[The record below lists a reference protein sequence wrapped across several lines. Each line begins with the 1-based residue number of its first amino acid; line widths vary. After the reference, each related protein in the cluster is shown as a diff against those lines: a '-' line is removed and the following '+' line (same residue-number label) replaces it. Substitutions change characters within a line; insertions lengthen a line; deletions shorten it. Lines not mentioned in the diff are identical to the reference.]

1 MRIIKH
7 LIKDSARVLFLLTII
22 CFALKA
28 CKGKSYISNEPE
40 NQAIAINDQIKSSAH
55 PSTLLIRPYKK
66 ALDSLMALPVAQS
79 SMPLTKTLPE
89 STLGNL
95 ITDLIKH
102 HFEKTSGIVL
112 HGLILNQ
119 GGLRIELPEGT
130 ITRSMVFE
138 LMPFDNEL
146 VLFNMKG
153 EDLISVLNHIAEKG
167 GMPIAGI
174 KMGIADKK
182 AVQVEIAGNPIR
194 LNENYLIAT
203 SDYLYGGGD
212 KFNFSKSSNL
222 TYTKLKIRDLIMES
236 FMEMNKQGIPLSAQK
251 DGRIYYVQ

>member
-1 MRIIKH
+1 MIIE
-7 LIKDSARVLFLLTII
+7 SARTLFLLAII
-22 CFALKA
+22 CIVSHG
-28 CKGKSYISNEPE
+28 CKSKSYISNEPE
-40 NQAIAINDQIKSSAH
+40 TQVIAMDDQIKTNAH
-55 PSTLLIRPYKK
+55 PSALLIKPYKK
-66 ALDSLMALPVAQS
+66 ALDSLMALQVAQS

-95 ITDLIKH
+95 ITDLLKY

-119 GGLRIELPEGT
+119 GGLRIELPQGT

-146 VLFNMKG
+146 VIFNMKG
-153 EDLISVLNHIAEKG
+153 EDLINILNHIADKG
-167 GMPIAGI
+167 GMPISGI
-174 KMGIADKK
+174 RMGIADKK
-182 AVQVEIAGNPIR
+182 AVQVEIAGRPIS

-203 SDYLYGGGD
+203 SDYLFGGGD

-236 FMEMNKQGIPLSAQK
+236 FIEMDKQGIPLSAQK
-251 DGRIYYVQ
+251 DGRIYHVQ